1 MSTDNLDQSAS
12 SPQELD
18 LEAKPA
24 RILVVDDEPDLEVL
38 FRQMFRKETRNK
50 IFSFTF
56 VYNGRQ
62 ALDKLDED
70 DQFDLVLSD
79 IRMPDMDGLTLL
91 SKIRQRFPLLAT
103 VMVTAYGDM
112 VNIRK
117 AMNGGAFDF
126 ISKPIQYADL
136 KATIQKTLKYV
147 HELRDL
153 HRHRLEEERAR
164 ERMVT
169 ELRKV
174 NDLKDAFLAN
184 TSHELRTPL
193 NGIIGLVESLL
204 RGSGGDFSSEA
215 RRNLQVVLYSGQRL
229 AQLIND
235 LLDFSRLRKNELS
248 LYLKPISPFAL
259 VDLVLSIMEPLVGD
273 RDLSLVNELPK
284 GIAAV
289 RVDEYR
295 IQQVLINLIGNAVKF
310 SEQGRVTVSAMVE
323 DDWMRISVSDQG
335 PGIPEERQA
344 DIFEPFQQGD
354 GSAQRDF
361 GGTGLGLSI
370 SRDIVTKHGGEIGL
384 RSKLGEG
391 SQFWF
396 KVPLAGEDAQPLE
409 GFEIAL
415 SKPVDL
421 VGAPEE
427 FMESADPAVSTAP
440 VGETL
445 NRRLAGLQTDNY
457 QILAVDDDA
466 VNLQVLEQHLAGFQ
480 VTKVSRGAEAV
491 ELIEDGNMFDLVL
504 LDVMMPQMS
513 GIEVCQRIR
522 EVYGPHELPV
532 LLITAKNQVADLVA
546 GLEAGAND
554 YLTKPISAT
563 ELIARVH
570 THLQLLITTR
580 QLRSAQEEARTNAR
594 AAGKAKFATSVLH
607 NIGNILNSMN
617 VSMKNIGRVVNG
629 SRVDGL
635 HKANRI
641 LDENSGNLPEFF
653 ANDEKGEQLLQYYR
667 HLGNLLQKENDD
679 VVEELDNAE
688 KKIGLMKDIIETQQ
702 YYSKEKKSLTTVN
715 LDIAVE
721 ESLAVQKDLIDERGV
736 KLQVDF
742 KCDIPIMAHQAVLV
756 HVLVN
761 LIKNAVEAMDA
772 VEERRLLIETGT
784 RDEDVPFFRITDSG
798 EGIVNTEEIFQH
810 GFTTK
815 KYGHGYG
822 LHYCM
827 KAVESMN
834 GEMKVASEGKGKG
847 ATFELAFKPFLGGD
861 LRHDDPRYRSSN

>member
-18 LEAKPA
+18 LETKPA

-62 ALDKLDED
+62 ALEKLDED

-91 SKIRQRFPLLAT
+91 SKIRSRFPLLAT

-136 KATIQKTLKYV
+136 KATIQKTLQYV
-147 HELRDL
+147 NELRDL
-153 HRHRLEEERAR
+153 HRHRIEEERAR

-174 NDLKDAFLAN
+174 NRMKDEFLAN

-193 NGIIGLVESLL
+193 NGIIGLVENLL
-204 RGSGGDFSSEA
+204 RGVGGDLGEQA
-215 RRNLQVVLYSGQRL
+215 RRNLQIVLYSGQRL

-235 LLDFSRLRKNELS
+235 LLDFSRLRNNDLALFPKS
-248 LYLKPISPFAL
+248 ISPHDLVAL
-259 VDLVLSIMEPLVGD
+259 VLQVIEPLIGD
-273 RDLSLVNELPK
+273 KDLSLVNELPK
-284 GIAAV
+284 GIAAIK
-289 RVDEYR
+289 VDEYR
-295 IQQVLINLIGNAVKF
+295 IQQVLINLVGNAVKF
-310 SEQGRVTVSAMVE
+310 SEQGQVTVSAMVE
-323 DDWMRISVSDQG
+323 DDWMRISVADQG
-335 PGIPEERQA
+335 PGIAAEQQ
-344 DIFEPFQQGD
+344 DGIFEPFQQGD
-354 GSAQRDF
+354 GSERRDY

-370 SRDIVTKHGGEIGL
+370 SRDIVALHGGEIGV
-384 RSKLGEG
+384 RSKPGEG

-396 KVPLAGEDAQPLE
+396 KVPLSHTEPLPLE
-409 GFEIAL
+409 GFEVGVA
-415 SKPVDL
+415 KPLDMADDAMDV
-421 VGAPEE
+421 VEAVAGEAGANL
-427 FMESADPAVSTAP
+427 T
-440 VGETL
+440 
-445 NRRLAGLQTDNY
+445 RRLSALEPECFK
-457 QILAVDDDA
+457 ILAVDDDA
-466 VNLQVLEQHLAGFQ
+466 VNLRVLEQHLTGFQ
-480 VTKVSRGAEAV
+480 VTKVTRGAEAV
-491 ELIEDGNMFDLVL
+491 ALIESEQTFDLVL

-513 GIEVCQRIR
+513 GIEVCRRIR
-522 EVYGPHELPV
+522 EEFGPHELPV
-532 LLITAKNQVADLVA
+532 LLLTAKNQVSDLVA

-554 YLTKPISAT
+554 YMTKPISRA

-570 THLQLLITTR
+570 THLQLLFTTR
-580 QLRSAQEEARTNAR
+580 QLRAAQEEARTNAR

-629 SRVDGL
+629 SRLNGL
-635 HKANRI
+635 LKANRI
-641 LDENSGNLPEFF
+641 LEENSANLSEFF
-653 ANDEKGEQLLQYYR
+653 AKDEKGEQLLQYYQ
-667 HLGNLLQKENDD
+667 HLGNLLQKENED
-679 VVEELDNAE
+679 VVDELDNAE
-688 KKIGLMKDIIETQQ
+688 KKIALMKDIIETQQ
-702 YYSKEKKSLTTVN
+702 YYSKEKKSLLAVN

-736 KLQVDF
+736 VLQVDF
-742 KCDIPIMAHQAVLV
+742 KCDIQIMAHQAVLV

-761 LIKNAVEAMDA
+761 LIKNAVEAMDN
-772 VEERRLLIETGT
+772 VEDRRLMIETGT
-784 RDEDVPFFRITDSG
+784 LADDVPFFRISDSG
-798 EGIVNTEEIFQH
+798 EGITDVDEIFQH

-827 KAVESMN
+827 KAIESMS
-834 GEMKVASEGKGKG
+834 GEMKVFSEGSGKG
-847 ATFELAFKPFLGGD
+847 ATFELLFKPYLGGD

>member
-18 LEAKPA
+18 LETKPA

-62 ALDKLDED
+62 ALEKLDED

-136 KATIQKTLKYV
+136 KATIQKTLQYV
-147 HELRDL
+147 NELRDL
-153 HRHRLEEERAR
+153 HRHRIEEERAR
-164 ERMVT
+164 ERMVN

-174 NDLKDAFLAN
+174 NRMKDEFLAN

-193 NGIIGLVESLL
+193 NGIIGLVENLL
-204 RGSGGDFSSEA
+204 RGVGGELGEQA
-215 RRNLQVVLYSGQRL
+215 RRNLQIVLYSGQRL

-235 LLDFSRLRKNELS
+235 LLDFSRLRNNDLA
-248 LYLKPISPFAL
+248 LYPKSISPHDLVAL
-259 VDLVLSIMEPLVGD
+259 VLQVIEPLVGD
-273 RDLSLVNELPK
+273 KDLNLVNELPK
-284 GIAAV
+284 GIAAIK
-289 RVDEYR
+289 VDEYR
-295 IQQVLINLIGNAVKF
+295 IQQVLINLVGNAVKF
-310 SEQGRVTVSAMVE
+310 SERGQVTISAMVE
-323 DDWMRISVSDQG
+323 DDWMRISVADQG
-335 PGIPEERQA
+335 PGISSEQQEG
-344 DIFEPFQQGD
+344 IFEPFQQGD
-354 GSAQRDF
+354 GSERRDY

-370 SRDIVTKHGGEIGL
+370 SRDIVSLHGGEIGV
-384 RSKLGEG
+384 RSKPGEG

-396 KVPLAGEDAQPLE
+396 KVPLSHAEPLPLE
-409 GFEIAL
+409 GFEVGVA
-415 SKPVDL
+415 KPLDMADDTGEV
-421 VGAPEE
+421 VEAVAGEAGANL
-427 FMESADPAVSTAP
+427 T
-440 VGETL
+440 
-445 NRRLAGLQTDNY
+445 RRLSALEPQSFK
-457 QILAVDDDA
+457 ILAVDDDA
-466 VNLQVLEQHLAGFQ
+466 VNLRVLEQHLTGFQ
-480 VTKVSRGAEAV
+480 VTKVTRGAEAV
-491 ELIEDGNMFDLVL
+491 ALIESEQTFDLVL

-513 GIEVCQRIR
+513 GIEVCRRIR
-522 EVYGPHELPV
+522 EEFGPHELPV
-532 LLITAKNQVADLVA
+532 LLLTAKNQVSDLVA

-554 YLTKPISAT
+554 YMTKPISRA

-570 THLQLLITTR
+570 THLQLLFTTR
-580 QLRSAQEEARTNAR
+580 QLRAAQEEARTNAR

-629 SRVDGL
+629 SRLNGL
-635 HKANRI
+635 LKANRI
-641 LDENSGNLPEFF
+641 LEENSANLSEFF
-653 ANDEKGEQLLQYYR
+653 AKDEKGEQLLQYYQ
-667 HLGNLLQKENDD
+667 HLGNLLQKENED
-679 VVEELDNAE
+679 VVDELDNAE
-688 KKIGLMKDIIETQQ
+688 KKISLMKDIIETQQ
-702 YYSKEKKSLTTVN
+702 YYSKEKKSLLAVN

-736 KLQVDF
+736 KLQVEF
-742 KCDIPIMAHQAVLV
+742 KCDIQIMAHQAVLV

-761 LIKNAVEAMDA
+761 LIKNAVEAMDN
-772 VEERRLLIETGT
+772 VEERRLVIETGT
-784 RDEDVPFFRITDSG
+784 LGEAVPFFRITDSG
-798 EGIVNTEEIFQH
+798 EGITDVDEIFQH

-827 KAVESMN
+827 KAIESMS
-834 GEMKVASEGKGKG
+834 GEMKVFSEGKGEG
-847 ATFELAFKPFLGGD
+847 ATFELLFKPYLGGD
-861 LRHDDPRYRSSN
+861 LRHDDPRYRASN